1 MSIIHKSDPFVTSN
15 VIDLVMRERSIAL
28 SNREWKHRLAGYG
41 YSVRDTDLG
50 QILETLFGHGKQIG
64 RGAAEQEKTF
74 QRFNARE
81 EPEVARWV
89 NVTESQGCVV
99 HDRKVINVHKC

>member
-41 YSVRDTDLG
+41 YSVRDTDHG
-50 QILETLFGHGKQIG
+50 QILETLPHHVE
-64 RGAAEQEKTF
+64 A
-74 QRFNARE
+74 
-81 EPEVARWV
+81 
-89 NVTESQGCVV
+89 CVLPAFTQ
-99 HDRKVINVHKC
+99 